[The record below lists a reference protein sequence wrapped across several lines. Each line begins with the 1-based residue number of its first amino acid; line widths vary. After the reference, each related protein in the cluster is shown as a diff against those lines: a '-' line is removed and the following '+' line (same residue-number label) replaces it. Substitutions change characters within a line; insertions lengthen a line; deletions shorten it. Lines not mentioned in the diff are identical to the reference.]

1 MVRDWPWWQLPP
13 LLRWYVASQ
22 VAAWVAVGVILAAST
37 DWRSSDLLLFA
48 LLAGCGSIS
57 SACTPR
63 SAYTGGGVTRDFSSM
78 WVLPTAIL
86 LPPIYALVIPIAFTG
101 VMQIWVHRGVLYRRV
116 FTIAATG
123 LSYAAAS
130 WAFHSIPASFAGPS
144 VGSVTHAFTWCMA
157 VAACE
162 ILGSRAHHYLIA
174 AAVKM
179 SDPSV
184 RVLRLDLN
192 REALQALFVE
202 VDLGVL
208 ITLAVALSPALVLI
222 ALPTVLLVRRFL
234 VFPLLVAQSR
244 VDSKT
249 GLLNVSTWEAEAEV
263 ELSRA
268 RRTQS
273 PLAMAL
279 VDIDHFKAVNDTYG
293 HLVGDRV
300 LKSLAQALTSHLRD
314 YDRAGRFGGEEF
326 VLLLPQ
332 TSEADACGIAERLR
346 SHVAG
351 LQVPV
356 SDRPNAP
363 TVSLTISI
371 GVTAME
377 PGETRELT
385 DLLAAA
391 DSALYHAKQTGRN
404 RIATRAAQSNMGLDA
419 EFGGDHT
426 GDVRVDPDGASLR
439 LSRLLCVSIMERHE
453 AAIAS
458 AQTDARAASR
468 WIRGGRGRAVQPG
481 CTAAARTTGS
491 RVSAGKPSPCSG
503 AAVEVVPPSAVI
515 DLIGLGGRLRGM
527 SPAAGPLRSARRLG
541 HRAWLRGPAA
551 RPRASFFLVGLAADL
566 PAIQGQVCC
575 R

>member
-13 LLRWYVASQ
+13 LLRWYVATPIT
-22 VAAWVAVGVILAAST
+22 AWVAVAIILAMRT
-37 DWRSSDLLLFA
+37 DWRSSDLLLFG
-48 LLAGCGSIS
+48 LLAACGSIS
-57 SACTPR
+57 SASTPR
-63 SAYTGGGVTRDFSSM
+63 SAYTKGNSVTRDFSSI

-86 LPPIYALVIPIAFTG
+86 LPPIYALVVPIPFVA
-101 VMQIWVHRGVLYRRV
+101 VMQLWVHRGVVYRRV
-116 FTIAATG
+116 FTAAVTG

-130 WAFHSIPASFAGPS
+130 WVFHSIPASFAGTS
-144 VGSVTHAFTWCMA
+144 VGSGTHALTWCLA

-162 ILGSRAHHYLIA
+162 ILGSRAHHFLIL

-184 RVLRLDLN
+184 RILQVDLN
-192 REALQALFVE
+192 REALQGLFVE
-202 VDLGVL
+202 IDLGVL

-222 ALPTVLLVRRFL
+222 AMPTVLLIRRFL
-234 VFPLLVAQSR
+234 VFPVLVAQSR

-268 RRTQS
+268 SRTQS

-293 HLVGDRV
+293 HLVGDKV
-300 LKSLAQALTSHLRD
+300 LKSVAQALTSHLRD

-326 VLLLPQ
+326 VLLLAQ
-332 TSEADACGIAERLR
+332 TSENDACRIAERLR
-346 SHVAG
+346 SHIEG
-351 LQVPV
+351 MEVPV
-356 SDRPNAP
+356 NDRPNAP

-377 PGETRELT
+377 PGETHELT

-404 RIATRAAQSNMGLDA
+404 RIAVHAAQSNMGLDA
-419 EFGGDHT
+419 EFGGDHM
-426 GDVRVDPDGASLR
+426 GDVRVDPTGASLR
-439 LSRLLCVSIMERHE
+439 LSTLLCVSIMARHE

-458 AQTDARAASR
+458 AQTDARAACR
-468 WIRGGRGRAVQPG
+468 RP
-481 CTAAARTTGS
+481 
-491 RVSAGKPSPCSG
+491 
-503 AAVEVVPPSAVI
+503 
-515 DLIGLGGRLRGM
+515 
-527 SPAAGPLRSARRLG
+527 PAA
-541 HRAWLRGPAA
+541 
-551 RPRASFFLVGLAADL
+551 PRELPEAADE
-566 PAIQGQVCC
+566 ARIRRAG
-575 R
+575 